1 MRRGAHQGLCCFRRC
16 PAASASA
23 PSRSATGTWVA
34 RFRFTVPPLLL
45 VARAEA
51 PEQGRMPTRCPS
63 PPDTAG
69 ETEQKLWTLDGGE
82 TKGAVITVQSA
93 GEEGSSA

>member
-45 VARAEA
+45 VARADA
-51 PEQGRMPTRCPS
+51 PEW
-63 PPDTAG
+63 
-69 ETEQKLWTLDGGE
+69 KH
-82 TKGAVITVQSA
+82 
-93 GEEGSSA
+93 